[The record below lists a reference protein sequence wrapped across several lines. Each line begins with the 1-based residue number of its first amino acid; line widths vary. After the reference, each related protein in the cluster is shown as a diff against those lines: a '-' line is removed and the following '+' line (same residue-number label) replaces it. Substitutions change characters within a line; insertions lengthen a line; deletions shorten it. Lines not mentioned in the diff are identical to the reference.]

1 MAIIGEWIRRFG
13 YLLQRRA
20 REDELRQEMEAHRAQ
35 MGEPRGFGNTLRL
48 REEARDAWGWRW
60 LDDLVHDT
68 RFAWRTLR
76 HSPGFALTAIVTL
89 ALGIGVNIGTF
100 SLINGLLLRPLYAG
114 ADDVVGV
121 HSRSTTPSGG
131 GRAFSYPNYRDLQ
144 DGTTDIFANL
154 AASST
159 DFVGLD
165 AGDGPRRALASAVT
179 ANYFHVFGTP
189 PAHGRPF
196 TTEEERPGAG
206 IRVAIISYPLWEQL
220 GAGSGTL
227 GRLVRINGEQF
238 TVVGVAGEGFAG
250 TSIPGPEV
258 WLPLGAHETLSAEDG
273 TGRPFGAREAHELSV
288 IGRLRPGTRVENA
301 AASLATVGRRLEQ
314 AFPSVN
320 AGYSLAMSKPS
331 TRLMFMPGAGSGVF
345 AGLALLLMLMPVV
358 VLLVA
363 CLNLANL
370 LLARGHVRRQEL
382 AIRSSLGGGRSR
394 LTRQLLTEGLLL
406 ALAGGGVGLLLSTWA
421 TKALLT
427 SLRTVLPVAVT
438 LPDVSLD
445 WRVLLGT
452 MAFSLVAALVF
463 GAGPAVALTS
473 RASAAD
479 LKRHTGDEGRRPGGL
494 RIGNALVIGQIA
506 LSLLLLA
513 SGGLFLMSAVSAATA
528 DPGFRLDGGLIA
540 EVDPALAGYDEAR
553 GRQAHLALIDRLR
566 TVPGVEAVT
575 IGSRPPFTS
584 IGDSRDVAPAGA
596 ADARS
601 PFGIAQGD
609 PELVEG
615 SRSVGAVFSVVGRDY
630 ARVLGLP
637 MLGGRDFSDAELAP
651 GSGERVAIIDDA
663 LAEQLW
669 PGEEALGRLIQ
680 FLDAEGPEASQPILV
695 VGIIPAVKHSLGNP
709 RPYPH
714 VYVPLGQHYESAM
727 TLQLRVAG
735 GEGERAMLGTI
746 ARVVRDVDER
756 LPVLSV
762 ATWRD
767 YLDAGFDVGL
777 RRAGAGVFSAFGG
790 IALLLAVLGVY
801 GVKSYVVS
809 RRTREF
815 GIRIAIGAHP
825 RALLWQVLREGGRI
839 TTIGIGIG
847 LLLALGAG
855 QFLQGVL
862 YGVNSIEPVVLV
874 TAPLI
879 LLAASLLASYIPA
892 LRATKVDPTV
902 ALRSE

>member
-1 MAIIGEWIRRFG
+1 MAIIGEWIRRLG
-13 YLLQRRA
+13 YLLRRRA
-20 REDELRQEMEAHRAQ
+20 REDELRREMEEHRAQ
-35 MGEPRGFGNTLRL
+35 MGEPPAFGNTLRL

-60 LDDLVHDT
+60 LDDLVQDT

-76 HSPGFALTAIVTL
+76 QSPGFALTAILTL
-89 ALGIGVNIGTF
+89 ALGIGVNIAMF
-100 SLINGLLLRPLYAG
+100 SLVNGLLLRPLYAG
-114 ADDVVGV
+114 ADDVVSV
-121 HSRSTTPSGG
+121 HSRSTAPSGG
-131 GRAFSYPNYRDLQ
+131 ARAFSYPNYRDLQ
-144 DGTTDIFANL
+144 EATADVFANL

-159 DFVGLD
+159 SFVGLD
-165 AGDGPRRALASAVT
+165 VGRGPRRSMASAVT
-179 ANYFHVFGTP
+179 ANYFQIFGMP
-189 PAHGRPF
+189 LAHGRSF
-196 TTEEERPGAG
+196 TVEEERPGAG

-220 GAGSGTL
+220 GADPGML
-227 GRLVRINGEQF
+227 GRLVRISGEHF
-238 TVVGVAGEGFAG
+238 TVVGVAREGFAG

-258 WLPLGAHETLSAEDG
+258 WLPLGAHEMFSTEDPA
-273 TGRPFGAREAHELSV
+273 GRPFGARETHELSV
-288 IGRLRPGTRVENA
+288 VGRLRPGISVETA
-301 AASLATVGRRLEQ
+301 AATVATVGRRLEL

-320 AGYSLAMSKPS
+320 GGYSIVMSKPS
-331 TRLMFMPGAGSGVF
+331 SRLMFMPGGGSGAT
-345 AGLALLLMLMPVV
+345 AGLALLLMLMPVI

-363 CLNLANL
+363 CLNLADL
-370 LLARGHVRRQEL
+370 LLARSHVRRQEL

-406 ALAGGGVGLLLSTWA
+406 ALTGAAAGLWLSTLA
-421 TKALLT
+421 TRTLLA
-427 SLRTVLPVAVT
+427 SLRQVLPVAVS
-438 LPDVSLD
+438 LPDVGLD
-445 WRVLLGT
+445 WRVLLST
-452 MAFSLVAALVF
+452 LVFSLVATLVF
-463 GAGPAVALTS
+463 AAGPALAQTG
-473 RASAAD
+473 RAAAAD
-479 LKRHTGDEGRRPGGL
+479 LKRRTGDEGFRLGGV

-513 SGGLFLMSAVSAATA
+513 SGGLFVMSALSASTA
-528 DPGFRLDGGLIA
+528 DPGFRLDGGLVVQ
-540 EVDPALAGYDEAR
+540 VDPALAGYDEAR
-553 GRQAHLALIDRLR
+553 GREAHLALIDRLR
-566 TVPGVEAVT
+566 MVPGVEAVT

-584 IGDSRDVAPAGA
+584 IGDSRHVAPAGA
-596 ADARS
+596 ADAR
-601 PFGIAQGD
+601 
-609 PELVEG
+609 

-651 GSGERVAIIDDA
+651 GSGERVAIIDDS
-663 LAEQLW
+663 LAEELW
-669 PGEEALGRLIQ
+669 PGEAALGRLIQ
-680 FLDAEGPEASQPILV
+680 FLDAEGPEARQPLLV
-695 VGIIPAVKHSLGNP
+695 VGLIPAVKHSLGDP

-714 VYVPLGQHYESAM
+714 VYVPLGQHYESEM

-735 GEGERAMLGTI
+735 GGERAMLDTV

-767 YLDAGFDVGL
+767 HLDAGLDARL
-777 RRAGAGVFSAFGG
+777 LRAGAGVFSVFGG

-815 GIRIAIGAHP
+815 GIRIAIGAPP
-825 RALLWQVLREGGRI
+825 RVLLSQVLREGGRI

-855 QFLQGVL
+855 QFLQSIL

-892 LRATKVDPTV
+892 LRATRVDPTV

>member
-1 MAIIGEWIRRFG
+1 MAIIGEWIRRLG
-13 YLLQRRA
+13 YLLRRRA
-20 REDELRQEMEAHRAQ
+20 REDELRREMEEHRAQ
-35 MGEPRGFGNTLRL
+35 MGEPPAFGNTLRL

-60 LDDLVHDT
+60 LDDLVQDT

-76 HSPGFALTAIVTL
+76 QSPGFALTAILTL
-89 ALGIGVNIGTF
+89 ALGIGVNIAMF
-100 SLINGLLLRPLYAG
+100 SLVNGLLLRPLYAG
-114 ADDVVGV
+114 ADDVVSV
-121 HSRSTTPSGG
+121 HSRSTAPSGG
-131 GRAFSYPNYRDLQ
+131 ARAFSYPNYRDLQ
-144 DGTTDIFANL
+144 EATADVFANL

-159 DFVGLD
+159 SFVGLD
-165 AGDGPRRALASAVT
+165 VGRGPRRSMASAVT
-179 ANYFHVFGTP
+179 ANYFQIFGMP
-189 PAHGRPF
+189 LAHGRSF
-196 TTEEERPGAG
+196 TVEEERPGAG

-220 GAGSGTL
+220 GADPGML
-227 GRLVRINGEQF
+227 GRLVRISGEHF
-238 TVVGVAGEGFAG
+238 TVVGVAREGFAG

-258 WLPLGAHETLSAEDG
+258 WLPLGAHEMFSTEDPA
-273 TGRPFGAREAHELSV
+273 GRPFGARETHELSV
-288 IGRLRPGTRVENA
+288 VGRLRPGISVETA
-301 AASLATVGRRLEQ
+301 AATVATVGRRLEL

-320 AGYSLAMSKPS
+320 GGYSIVMSKPS
-331 TRLMFMPGAGSGVF
+331 SRLMFMPGGGSGAT
-345 AGLALLLMLMPVV
+345 AGLALLLMLMPVI

-363 CLNLANL
+363 CLNLADL
-370 LLARGHVRRQEL
+370 LLARSHVRRQEL

-406 ALAGGGVGLLLSTWA
+406 ALTGAAAGLWLSTLA
-421 TKALLT
+421 TRTLLA
-427 SLRTVLPVAVT
+427 SLRQVLPVAVS

-445 WRVLLGT
+445 WRVLLST
-452 MAFSLVAALVF
+452 LVFSLVATLVF
-463 GAGPAVALTS
+463 AAGPALAQTG
-473 RASAAD
+473 RAAAAD
-479 LKRHTGDEGRRPGGL
+479 LKRRTGDEGFRLGGV

-513 SGGLFLMSAVSAATA
+513 SGGLFVMSALSASTA
-528 DPGFRLDGGLIA
+528 DPGFRLDGGLVVQ
-540 EVDPALAGYDEAR
+540 VDPALAGYDEAR
-553 GRQAHLALIDRLR
+553 GREAHLALIDRLR
-566 TVPGVEAVT
+566 MVPGVEAVT

-584 IGDSRDVAPAGA
+584 IGDSRHVAPAGA
-596 ADARS
+596 ADAR
-601 PFGIAQGD
+601 
-609 PELVEG
+609 

-651 GSGERVAIIDDA
+651 GSGERVAIIDDS
-663 LAEQLW
+663 LAEELW
-669 PGEEALGRLIQ
+669 PGEAALGRLIQ
-680 FLDAEGPEASQPILV
+680 FLDAEGPEARQPLLV
-695 VGIIPAVKHSLGNP
+695 VGIIPAVKHSLGDP

-714 VYVPLGQHYESAM
+714 VYVPLGQHYESEM

-735 GEGERAMLGTI
+735 GGERAMLDTV

-767 YLDAGFDVGL
+767 HLDAGLDARL
-777 RRAGAGVFSAFGG
+777 LRAGAGVFSVFGG

-815 GIRIAIGAHP
+815 GIRIAIGAPP
-825 RALLWQVLREGGRI
+825 RVLLWQVLREGGRI

-855 QFLQGVL
+855 QFLQSIL

-892 LRATKVDPTV
+892 LRATRVDPTV

>member
-1 MAIIGEWIRRFG
+1 MAIIGEWIRRLG
-13 YLLQRRA
+13 YLLRRRA
-20 REDELRQEMEAHRAQ
+20 LEDELRQEMEAHRAQ
-35 MGEPRGFGNTLRL
+35 MGEPPAFGNTLRL
-48 REEARDAWGWRW
+48 RDEARDAWGWRW
-60 LDDLVHDT
+60 LDDLVQDT

-89 ALGIGVNIGTF
+89 AFGIGVNTGMF

-114 ADDVVGV
+114 VDEVWQVR
-121 HSRSTTPSGG
+121 SRSTAPRGG
-131 GRAFSYPNYRDLQ
+131 GRAFSYPNYRDIQ
-144 DGTTDIFANL
+144 EGTTDIFANL
-154 AASST
+154 AASDT

-165 AGDGPRRALASAVT
+165 AGDGPRRAMASAVT
-179 ANYFHVFGTP
+179 ANYFQVFGTP
-189 PAHGRPF
+189 LAHGRPF
-196 TTEEERPGAG
+196 TAEEEQPGAG
-206 IRVAIISYPLWEQL
+206 LRVAIISYPLWEQL
-220 GAGSGTL
+220 GADPGML
-227 GRLVRINGEQF
+227 GRLVRINGEHF
-238 TVVGVAGEGFAG
+238 TVVGVARDGFSG

-258 WLPLGAHETLSAEDG
+258 WLPLGAHETFS
-273 TGRPFGAREAHELSV
+273 TGNGAGRAFSSREAHELSIV
-288 IGRLRPGTRVENA
+288 GRLRSGMPVETAEA
-301 AASLATVGRRLEQ
+301 ALASIGRRLEQ

-320 AGYSLAMSKPS
+320 AGYRLAMSKPS
-331 TRLMFMPGAGSGVF
+331 GRLLFMPGGSGAF
-345 AGLALLLMLMPVV
+345 TGPALLLMLMPLI

-406 ALAGGGVGLLLSTWA
+406 ALAGGAVGLWLSTWA
-421 TKALLT
+421 TRTLLA
-427 SLRTVLPVAVT
+427 SLRPMLPVAVS

-452 MAFSLVAALVF
+452 VAFSLIATLVF
-463 GAGPAVALTS
+463 GAGPALALTG
-473 RASAAD
+473 RAAAAD
-479 LKRHTGDEGRRPGGL
+479 LKRHTGDEGRRPGGV
-494 RIGNALVIGQIA
+494 RIGNVLVIGQIA

-513 SGGLFLMSAVSAATA
+513 SGGLFMMSVIRAATA
-528 DPGFRLDGGLIA
+528 DPGFRLDGGLIV

-553 GRQAHLALIDRLR
+553 GRQAHLALVDRLR

-575 IGSRPPFTS
+575 IGSGFPFT
-584 IGDSRDVAPAGA
+584 GFEDSRDVAPAGA

-601 PFGIAQGD
+601 
-609 PELVEG
+609 
-615 SRSVGAVFSVVGRDY
+615 RSVDAIFSVVGRDY

-637 MLGGRDFSDAELAP
+637 MLRGRDFSDAELAP
-651 GSGERVAIIDDA
+651 GSRERVAIIDDV
-663 LAEQLW
+663 LAEELW
-669 PGEEALGRLIQ
+669 PGEDALGRLIQ
-680 FLDAEGPEASQPILV
+680 FLDAKAPEASQPILV

-727 TLQLRVAG
+727 TLQLRAAG
-735 GEGERAMLGTI
+735 GEDERGMLGTI
-746 ARVVRDVDER
+746 ARVVRDVDKR
-756 LPVLSV
+756 VPVLTV
-762 ATWRD
+762 ATSRSH
-767 YLDAGFDVGL
+767 LDAGLDVL
-777 RRAGAGVFSAFGG
+777 LYRAGANVFSAFGG

-855 QFLQGVL
+855 QFLQGIL
-862 YGVNSIEPVVLV
+862 YGVDGIEPVVLV

-879 LLAASLLASYIPA
+879 LLAASLLASCIPA
-892 LRATKVDPTV
+892 LRATRVDPTV

>member
-1 MAIIGEWIRRFG
+1 MAIIGEWIRRLG
-13 YLLQRRA
+13 YLLRRRA
-20 REDELRQEMEAHRAQ
+20 REDELRREMEEHRAQ
-35 MGEPRGFGNTLRL
+35 MGEPPAFGNTLRL

-60 LDDLVHDT
+60 LDDLVQDT

-76 HSPGFALTAIVTL
+76 QSPGFALTAILTL
-89 ALGIGVNIGTF
+89 ALGIGVNIAMF
-100 SLINGLLLRPLYAG
+100 SLVNGLLLRPLYAG
-114 ADDVVGV
+114 ADDVVSV
-121 HSRSTTPSGG
+121 HSRSTAPSGG
-131 GRAFSYPNYRDLQ
+131 ARAFSYPNYRDLQ
-144 DGTTDIFANL
+144 EATADVFANL

-159 DFVGLD
+159 SFVGLD
-165 AGDGPRRALASAVT
+165 VGRGPRRSMASAVT
-179 ANYFHVFGTP
+179 ANYFQIFGMP
-189 PAHGRPF
+189 LAHGRSF
-196 TTEEERPGAG
+196 TVEEERPGAG
-206 IRVAIISYPLWEQL
+206 IRVAIIGYPLWEQL
-220 GAGSGTL
+220 GADPGML
-227 GRLVRINGEQF
+227 GRLVRISGEHF
-238 TVVGVAGEGFAG
+238 TVVGVAREGFAG

-258 WLPLGAHETLSAEDG
+258 WLPLGAHEMFSTEDPA
-273 TGRPFGAREAHELSV
+273 GRPFGARETHELSV
-288 IGRLRPGTRVENA
+288 VGRLRPGISVETA
-301 AASLATVGRRLEQ
+301 AATVATVGRRLEL

-320 AGYSLAMSKPS
+320 GGYSIVMSKPS
-331 TRLMFMPGAGSGVF
+331 SRLMFMPGGGSGAT
-345 AGLALLLMLMPVV
+345 AGLALLLMLMPVI

-363 CLNLANL
+363 CLNLADL
-370 LLARGHVRRQEL
+370 LLARSHVRRQEL

-406 ALAGGGVGLLLSTWA
+406 ALTGAAAGLWLSTLA
-421 TKALLT
+421 TRTLLA
-427 SLRTVLPVAVT
+427 SLRQVLPVAVS
-438 LPDVSLD
+438 LPDVGLD
-445 WRVLLGT
+445 WRVLLST
-452 MAFSLVAALVF
+452 LVFSLVATLVF
-463 GAGPAVALTS
+463 AAGPALAQTG
-473 RASAAD
+473 RAAAAD
-479 LKRHTGDEGRRPGGL
+479 LKRRTGDEGFRLGGV

-513 SGGLFLMSAVSAATA
+513 SGGLFVMSALSASTA
-528 DPGFRLDGGLIA
+528 DPGFRLDGGLVVQ
-540 EVDPALAGYDEAR
+540 VDPALAGYDEAR
-553 GRQAHLALIDRLR
+553 GREAHLALIDRLR
-566 TVPGVEAVT
+566 MVPGVEAVT

-584 IGDSRDVAPAGA
+584 IGDSRHVAPAGA
-596 ADARS
+596 ADAR
-601 PFGIAQGD
+601 
-609 PELVEG
+609 

-651 GSGERVAIIDDA
+651 GSGERVAIIDDS
-663 LAEQLW
+663 LAEELW
-669 PGEEALGRLIQ
+669 PGEAALGRLIQ
-680 FLDAEGPEASQPILV
+680 FLDAEGPEARQPLLV
-695 VGIIPAVKHSLGNP
+695 VGIIPAVKHSLGDP

-714 VYVPLGQHYESAM
+714 VYVPLGQHYESEM

-735 GEGERAMLGTI
+735 GGERAMLDTV

-767 YLDAGFDVGL
+767 HLDAGLDARL
-777 RRAGAGVFSAFGG
+777 LRAGAGVFSVFGG

-815 GIRIAIGAHP
+815 GIRIAIGAPP
-825 RALLWQVLREGGRI
+825 RVLLWQVLREGGRI

-855 QFLQGVL
+855 QFLQSIL

-892 LRATKVDPTV
+892 LRATRVDPTV

>member
-1 MAIIGEWIRRFG
+1 M
-13 YLLQRRA
+13 
-20 REDELRQEMEAHRAQ
+20 
-35 MGEPRGFGNTLRL
+35 
-48 REEARDAWGWRW
+48 
-60 LDDLVHDT
+60 
-68 RFAWRTLR
+68 
-76 HSPGFALTAIVTL
+76 
-89 ALGIGVNIGTF
+89 
-100 SLINGLLLRPLYAG
+100 
-114 ADDVVGV
+114 
-121 HSRSTTPSGG
+121 
-131 GRAFSYPNYRDLQ
+131 
-144 DGTTDIFANL
+144 
-154 AASST
+154 
-159 DFVGLD
+159 
-165 AGDGPRRALASAVT
+165 
-179 ANYFHVFGTP
+179 
-189 PAHGRPF
+189 
-196 TTEEERPGAG
+196 
-206 IRVAIISYPLWEQL
+206 
-220 GAGSGTL
+220 
-227 GRLVRINGEQF
+227 
-238 TVVGVAGEGFAG
+238 
-250 TSIPGPEV
+250 
-258 WLPLGAHETLSAEDG
+258 PLGAYETFSMENGAG
-273 TGRPFGAREAHELSV
+273 PPFGAREAHELNV
-288 IGRLRPGTRVENA
+288 VGRLRPGIPVETAEA
-301 AASLATVGRRLEQ
+301 ALVTVGRRLEQ
-314 AFPSVN
+314 AFPAVN
-320 AGYSLAMSKPS
+320 AGYSLDLSRPS
-331 TRLMFMPGAGSGVF
+331 MRLMFMPGAGRGAF
-345 AGLALLLMLMPVV
+345 AGLALLLMLMPVI

-363 CLNLANL
+363 CLNLADL
-370 LLARGHVRRQEL
+370 LLARGQVRRKEL

-406 ALAGGGVGLLLSTWA
+406 ALAGGAVGLWLSTWA
-421 TKALLT
+421 TKTLLA
-427 SLRTVLPVAVT
+427 SLRPLLPVAVS

-445 WRVLLGT
+445 WRVLLAT
-452 MAFSLVAALVF
+452 MAFSLVATLVF
-463 GAGPAVALTS
+463 SAGPALALTG
-473 RASAAD
+473 RAAAAD
-479 LKRHTGDEGRRPGGL
+479 LKRHAGDEGRRPGGV

-513 SGGLFLMSAVSAATA
+513 SGGLFMMSAIGAATA
-528 DPGFRLDGGLIA
+528 DPGFRLDGGLIV

-584 IGDSRDVAPAGA
+584 IGDSRDVASAGG
-596 ADARS
+596 ADART
-601 PFGIAQGD
+601 
-609 PELVEG
+609 
-615 SRSVGAVFSVVGRDY
+615 RSVGAVFSVVGRDY

-663 LAEQLW
+663 LAEELW
-669 PGEEALGRLIQ
+669 PGEDALGRLIQ
-680 FLDAEGPEASQPILV
+680 FLDAEGPEAKQPILV

-735 GEGERAMLGTI
+735 GTDERAMLGAI

-756 LPVLSV
+756 VPVLSV

-767 YLDAGFDVGL
+767 HLDAGFDMSL
-777 RRAGAGVFSAFGG
+777 YRAGASVFSAFGG

-847 LLLALGAG
+847 LLLARGAG
-855 QFLQGVL
+855 QFLQGIL
-862 YGVNSIEPVVLV
+862 YGVNSVEPVVLL

-892 LRATKVDPTV
+892 LRATRVDPTV

>member
-1 MAIIGEWIRRFG
+1 
-13 YLLQRRA
+13 
-20 REDELRQEMEAHRAQ
+20 
-35 MGEPRGFGNTLRL
+35 
-48 REEARDAWGWRW
+48 
-60 LDDLVHDT
+60 
-68 RFAWRTLR
+68 
-76 HSPGFALTAIVTL
+76 
-89 ALGIGVNIGTF
+89 
-100 SLINGLLLRPLYAG
+100 
-114 ADDVVGV
+114 
-121 HSRSTTPSGG
+121 
-131 GRAFSYPNYRDLQ
+131 
-144 DGTTDIFANL
+144 
-154 AASST
+154 
-159 DFVGLD
+159 
-165 AGDGPRRALASAVT
+165 
-179 ANYFHVFGTP
+179 
-189 PAHGRPF
+189 
-196 TTEEERPGAG
+196 
-206 IRVAIISYPLWEQL
+206 
-220 GAGSGTL
+220 
-227 GRLVRINGEQF
+227 
-238 TVVGVAGEGFAG
+238 
-250 TSIPGPEV
+250 
-258 WLPLGAHETLSAEDG
+258 
-273 TGRPFGAREAHELSV
+273 
-288 IGRLRPGTRVENA
+288 
-301 AASLATVGRRLEQ
+301 
-314 AFPSVN
+314 
-320 AGYSLAMSKPS
+320 
-331 TRLMFMPGAGSGVF
+331 MFMPGEGSGAT
-345 AGLALLLMLMPVV
+345 AGLALLLMLMPVI

-363 CLNLANL
+363 CLNLADL
-370 LLARGHVRRQEL
+370 LLARSHVRRQEL

-406 ALAGGGVGLLLSTWA
+406 ALTGAAAGLWLSTLA
-421 TKALLT
+421 TRTLLA
-427 SLRTVLPVAVT
+427 SLRQVLPVAVS

-445 WRVLLGT
+445 WRVLLST
-452 MAFSLVAALVF
+452 LAFSLVATLVF
-463 GAGPAVALTS
+463 AAGPALALTG
-473 RASAAD
+473 RAAAAD
-479 LKRHTGDEGRRPGGL
+479 LKRRTGDEGRRPGGV

-513 SGGLFLMSAVSAATA
+513 SGGLFVMSALSASTA
-528 DPGFRLDGGLIA
+528 DPGFRLDGGLVVQ
-540 EVDPALAGYDEAR
+540 VDPALAGYDEAR
-553 GRQAHLALIDRLR
+553 GREAHLALIDRLR

-596 ADARS
+596 ADA
-601 PFGIAQGD
+601 Q
-609 PELVEG
+609 

-637 MLGGRDFSDAELAP
+637 MLGGRDFSDAELAS

-663 LAEQLW
+663 LAEELW
-669 PGEEALGRLIQ
+669 PGEAALGRLIQ
-680 FLDAEGPEASQPILV
+680 FLDAEGPGARLPLLV
-695 VGIIPAVKHSLGNP
+695 VGIMPAVKHSLGDP

-714 VYVPLGQHYESAM
+714 VYVPLGQHYESEM

-735 GEGERAMLGTI
+735 GDERAMLDTV

-767 YLDAGFDVGL
+767 HLDAGFDARL
-777 RRAGAGVFSAFGG
+777 LRAGAGVFSVFGG

-815 GIRIAIGAHP
+815 GIRIAIGAPP

-855 QFLQGVL
+855 QFLQSIL

-892 LRATKVDPTV
+892 LRATRVDPTV